1 MSNSLNGAVTLLI
14 FEKLYSQDWLNQL
27 NRMDCKKLTNICKSG
42 TIILRKGDFYVKQ
55 PNKKIY
61 KEEQE
66 INSTYWLF

>member
-1 MSNSLNGAVTLLI
+1 M
-14 FEKLYSQDWLNQL
+14 YYNQGSSYV
-27 NRMDCKKLTNICKSG
+27 NYLTKIYIYV

-66 INSTYWLF
+66 INSIYWLF